1 LVIVV
6 VIVEVAID
14 GGYLGDGRDD
24 LEADGGGW
32 GQFWGATYGVEGA
45 GKEGGRRDWS
55 AEDSIYGK
63 EVSVEDDE

>member
-24 LEADGGGW
+24 LEADGGG
-32 GQFWGATYGVEGA
+32 
-45 GKEGGRRDWS
+45 
-55 AEDSIYGK
+55 
-63 EVSVEDDE
+63 